1 MWHMIEKGLLYT
13 KEHEWVKI
21 TGNTAVVGITHH
33 AQELLGDV
41 TFVELP
47 EVGADLAPNDPVSV
61 IESSKAAS
69 DVYSP
74 LSGTITEI
82 NAPLESQPELI
93 NESCYKEGWIY
104 KLTLKDPAEA
114 DSLMTADQYEKFL
127 EEEEQ

>member
-1 MWHMIEKGLLYT
+1 MIEKDLLYT
-13 KEHEWVKI
+13 KEHEWIKI
-21 TGNTAVVGITHH
+21 TGNTAVLGITHH

-47 EVGADLAPNDPVSV
+47 EVGTDLAQNDPVSV

-82 NAPLESQPELI
+82 NAPLDSQPELI
-93 NESCYKEGWIY
+93 NESCYKEGWIC
-104 KLTLKDPAEA
+104 KLEIKDPAEA
-114 DSLMTADQYEKFL
+114 ASLMTAEQYEKFL
-127 EEEEQ
+127 EEEEH

>member
-1 MWHMIEKGLLYT
+1 MIEKDLLYT

-21 TGNTAVVGITHH
+21 TGNTAVLGITYH

-47 EVGADLAPNDPVSV
+47 EVGTDLAQNDPVSV

-74 LSGTITEI
+74 LSGTITEV
-82 NAPLESQPELI
+82 NAPLDSQPELV
-93 NESCYKEGWIY
+93 NESCYKDGWIC
-104 KLTLKDPAEA
+104 KLEIKDPAEA
-114 DSLMTADQYEKFL
+114 TSLMTADQYEKFL
-127 EEEEQ
+127 KTEEQ